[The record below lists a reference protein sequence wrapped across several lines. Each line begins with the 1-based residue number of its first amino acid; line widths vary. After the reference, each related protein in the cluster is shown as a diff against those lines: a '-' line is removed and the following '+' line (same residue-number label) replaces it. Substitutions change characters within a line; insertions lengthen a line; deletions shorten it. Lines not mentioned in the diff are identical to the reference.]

1 MLESG
6 FGLTFFLKVPRKK
19 INLRYVYLRVTVNGI
34 SKETSTKRKWDCNRW
49 DQKSERAIGTK
60 EDARTINFF
69 LTTIESKINQYR
81 NDLLYTGQSITSQKI
96 IDFVMG
102 RTAPKVKVLEE
113 FENHNCELLA
123 LVNKGEYA
131 IGTHERFDISKK
143 HIKEFLLFKFHL
155 EDIEFRDLNYE
166 FIKDYEFY
174 LKTVKSCNNNTTLK
188 YIMNF
193 RKIVRRAIDKEI
205 IKEDPFKK
213 FKGKKTKTKKKPLTA
228 TELHKIEN
236 HTFSTSRLTVIRDI
250 FIFQCYTGLAYI
262 DAFQLKKDDIKIG
275 IDGEYWI
282 MTERQKTESETNIP
296 LLPKALDIIEKYK
309 NHPLCLS
316 RGSVLPVRSNQKMNA
331 YLKEIADLCGI
342 TSELNTHKA
351 RRTFGSTV
359 TLANDVP
366 IHIVKEM
373 LGHQSVQ
380 QTEEYAIT
388 EQQIVG
394 KKMIEL
400 RNKLNIKE
408 PIKPEESL
416 LILER
421 LEKEI
426 LIMKEK
432 LLFTDNKIA
441 TTEPSSDVQLESISN
456 EFRNLAKRH
465 S

>member
-19 INLRYVYLRVTVNGI
+19 SNLRYIYIRITVDGI
-34 SKETSTKRKWDCNRW
+34 PKETSTKRRWDITRW
-49 DQKSERAIGTK
+49 DQKAERAIGTK

-69 LTTIESKINQYR
+69 LTTVETKVNQYR
-81 NDLLYTGQSITSQKI
+81 NDLVYAEHSITSQKI
-96 IDFVMG
+96 IDFIMG
-102 RTAPKVKVLEE
+102 RLTPKVKVLEE
-113 FENHNCELLA
+113 FLNHNNELRA
-123 LVNKGEYA
+123 LVDKGEYA
-131 IGTHERFDISKK
+131 IGTHERFEISKK
-143 HIKEFLLFKFHL
+143 HIKEFLLFKFNL
-155 EDIEFRDLNYE
+155 EDMEFRDLNYE

-188 YIMNF
+188 YITNF
-193 RKIVRRAIDKEI
+193 RKIVRRALDKEI

-228 TELHKIEN
+228 MELHKIES
-236 HTFSTSRLTVIRDI
+236 HSFSTPRLSVIRDV

-262 DAFQLKKDDIKIG
+262 DAFQLTKEDIKIG

-282 MTERQKTESETNIP
+282 MSERQKTESETNIP
-296 LLPKALDIIEKYK
+296 LLPKALEIIEKYK
-309 NHPLCLS
+309 DHPLCLS
-316 RGSVLPVRSNQKMNA
+316 RRSVLPVKSNQKMNA

-342 TSELNTHKA
+342 TGVLNTHKA

-373 LGHQSVQ
+373 LGHRSVQ

-388 EQQIVG
+388 QQQTVG
-394 KKMIEL
+394 RQMIEL
-400 RNKLNIKE
+400 RNKLNKKVSFE
-408 PIKPEESL
+408 PEDSL

-426 LIMKEK
+426 QDLRE
-432 LLFTDNKIA
+432 
-441 TTEPSSDVQLESISN
+441 QLNSKVN
-456 EFRNLAKRH
+456 
-465 S
+465 